1 MEYRREIDGL
11 RAVAVMP
18 VILFHGGVAG
28 FGGGFVGVDVFFVIS
43 GYLITSLIAAQ
54 AASGRFS
61 LLEFYERRARRILPA
76 LFFVVLASVPA
87 AWLLMLPGEYRNFSQ
102 SVAAVAVFASNVLF
116 WRESGYFQPN
126 SEVKPLLHTWS
137 LAVEEQY
144 YVIFPILMLILW
156 RFGRPW
162 LVALLALVAAVSLG
176 WAEWGSRH
184 MAAVAFYSLPTRG
197 WELLLGALIALLG
210 LPDASR
216 RMGRPAREILGAA
229 GLLLIATAVF
239 AFDESTRFP
248 GLHALVP
255 TIGAGLV
262 IAAAAPDTAIGRVL
276 GSPIFVGVG
285 LISYSLY
292 LWHQPLFAFAKLYA
306 LSEPGPLVLVSL
318 IVATFGLAYL
328 TWRYVE
334 QPFRDRSRLTRRSIF
349 VLAGV
354 LSAILI
360 GLGAAGH
367 VANGFERRFSPDVL
381 KMLEHKQDLSRPREI
396 ACLRALETSGRLE
409 DACVLGAPGGE
420 PTVVLVGDSHARTF
434 VLAMDR
440 VLAQKALAGRSYA
453 YTDCPYLFVARS
465 RNRSP
470 EQNLCDRLSAQ
481 LYAAHDSPPKTYVFV
496 SRWTLRL
503 EQERFDNGEGGVEP
517 GEREH
522 FDTPDSGKLDYEGAM
537 GAQYQQS
544 IRRLLDGGNT
554 VVLVYPVPEMGWR
567 VPEYL
572 AKTLRYH
579 GRLKPET
586 ASTNYQAFQARNA
599 RTHAALDALGSHPR
613 LIRIRPER
621 LLCDTYVEGRCAAHV
636 RGVPL
641 YLDDDHLSALG
652 SQLVA
657 EQIAARLP

>member
-11 RAVAVMP
+11 RAVAVVP

-54 AASGRFS
+54 AAAGRFS
-61 LLEFYERRARRILPA
+61 LVEFYERRARRILPA
-76 LFFVVLASVPA
+76 LFLVVLACVTV
-87 AWLLMLPGEYRNFSQ
+87 AWLLMLPGELRNFSQ

-144 YVIFPILMLILW
+144 YVVFPILMLVLW
-156 RFGRPW
+156 RFRRPW
-162 LVALLALVAAVSLG
+162 LIGVLALVAALSLG

-197 WELLLGALIALLG
+197 WELLLGALVALLG
-210 LPDASR
+210 LPATTR
-216 RMGRPAREILGAA
+216 RLGRPAREIMAAA
-229 GLLLIATAVF
+229 GLLLISAAIF

-255 TIGAGLV
+255 TIGAGLI
-262 IAAAAPDTAIGRVL
+262 IAAAAPDTIVGRVL
-276 GSPIFVGVG
+276 SSRIFVGVG

-306 LSEPGPLVLVSL
+306 LRNPGPAVLVSL
-318 IVATFGLAYL
+318 IIATFGLAYL

-334 QPFRDRSRLTRRSIF
+334 QPFRDRSRLSRGSIF
-349 VLAGV
+349 ALAGV
-354 LSAILI
+354 FSAILI

-367 VANGFERRFSPDVL
+367 IANGFEGRFSPEVL

-396 ACLRALETSGRLE
+396 ACLRALETSRRL
-409 DACVLGAPGGE
+409 DQACALGAQGGE
-420 PTVVLVGDSHARTF
+420 PDVILVGDSHARSF

-440 VLAQKALAGRSYA
+440 VLAEKGLAGRSYA
-453 YTDCPYLFVARS
+453 YTDCPYLPAARS

-470 EQNLCDRLSAQ
+470 EQLVCDELSAQ
-481 LYAAHDSPPKTYVFV
+481 LYAGQGARPKTYVFV

-503 EQERFDNGEGGVEP
+503 EQERFDNREGGVEP

-522 FDTPDSGKLDYEGAM
+522 FDTPDSAGLDYARGL
-537 GAQYQQS
+537 GLQYQQS
-544 IRRLLDGGNT
+544 IQRLLDGGNT

-572 AKTLRYH
+572 GKTLRYH

-586 ASTNYQAFQARNA
+586 GSTDYGVFRARNA
-599 RTHAALDALGSHPR
+599 RTHAALDAIGSHPR
-613 LIRIRPER
+613 LVRIRPEQ
-621 LLCDTYVEGRCAAHV
+621 LLCDTYVAGRCAAHAG
-636 RGVPL
+636 GVPL

-652 SQLVA
+652 SKLVA
-657 EQIAARLP
+657 EQIAARIR